1 MNIDIIVAK
10 LKRRGLADNNARSL
24 ANTIV
29 TLSKQYAV
37 SINDLIDSSSS
48 DMSLTELGN
57 FLTNTVATKGLK
69 TGKSVNRKASD
80 IVTRTIIK

>member
-1 MNIDIIVAK
+1 MNIDVIVAK
-10 LKRRGLADNNARSL
+10 LKRRGLSTTNAKSF

-29 TLSKQYAV
+29 KLSREYAV
-37 SINDLIDSSSS
+37 SIDDLIDNSSS
-48 DMSLTELGN
+48 DMSLSELGN
-57 FLTNTVATKGLK
+57 FLTNTVAVKGYK

>member
-10 LKRRGLADNNARSL
+10 LKRRGLSDTHARSF

-29 TLSKQYAV
+29 TLSREYAV
-37 SINDLIDSSSS
+37 SIDKLIDNSSS
-48 DMSLTELGN
+48 DMSLSELGN
-57 FLTNTVATKGLK
+57 FLTNTVAIKGFK
-69 TGKSVNRKASD
+69 TGKSVNRKSSD